1 MRRSVVFIAAV
12 AAALVLLSASG
23 CYRQEL
29 PEDQKWHWGIVGW
42 DLSDFSDESVTTDHK
57 EFPLGGAES
66 IDAEIVMAAGVLEL
80 SGTSQAALEAE
91 LAYRPTSLE
100 PVVQYSV
107 DGTVGSLSVRQPDT
121 SVQRFGNYRNEWDLR
136 LAKGV
141 PLGMRVSLGAG
152 EGDLDFSSLELRTLD
167 VQLGAGDVVMD
178 FSGDYAEDVSAQVE
192 AGVGSLTLR
201 LPEDVGVRVS
211 AEQSGIAAFEADAG
225 FTREGDAY
233 VNEAYG
239 QTSVT
244 IEVSIQSGIG
254 SIALE
259 TVR

>member
-1 MRRSVVFIAAV
+1 MKRSVVFIAAI

-29 PEDQKWHWGIVGW
+29 PEDEKWHWGIEGW
-42 DLSDFSDESVTTDHK
+42 DSEDGSVTTENK
-57 EFPLGGAES
+57 EFPLGGAEA
-66 IDAEIVMAAGVLEL
+66 IDAEIIMGAGVLEL
-80 SGTSQAALEAE
+80 GSTSQAALEAE
-91 LAYRPTSLE
+91 FVYRPTSVE
-100 PVVQYSV
+100 PVVRYSV
-107 DGTVGSLSVRQPDT
+107 DGTVGSLSVRQPET
-121 SVQRFGNYRNEWDLR
+121 SGHAFGNYRNEWDLR
-136 LAKGV
+136 LAEGI
-141 PLGMRVSLGAG
+141 PIDMRVSLGAG
-152 EGDLDFSSLELRTLD
+152 EGDLDFSALELRTLD
-167 VQLGAGDVVMD
+167 VQLGAGDAVMD
-178 FSGDYAEDVSAQVE
+178 FSGDYAEDVSAQVQ

-211 AEQSGIAAFEADAG
+211 AEQSGIAAFEADEG

-239 QTSVT
+239 QTPVT